1 MSTVTAD
8 PPTKKRLSPRKRA
21 QRMRWAQYLVLAIVT
36 VVAISVWPTGARSSR
51 SSSAGT

>member
-21 QRMRWAQYLVLAIVT
+21 QRMRWAQDLVLAIVT
-36 VVAISVWPTGARSSR
+36 AVSISVAAWGHIHSVFFR
-51 SSSAGT
+51 G